1 MKSLTDGIKKLDTLL
16 VIHQDV
22 PLGYI
27 KAQLAKS
34 ASVMI
39 LSTHRFFENEINE
52 LKISTCSEI
61 IFRTFQD
68 FLSDIEMEEADIAAL
83 NELKKNT
90 HSTIS
95 VVDFM
100 EKSVFQK
107 NVFILR
113 KIQTLYSFHRIL
125 CADGL
130 GISQKAWLQYQAAE
144 CIIEKGNAACE
155 KKQKFLVRSLSK
167 IIDCLRRFK
176 RNFSTIESDII
187 EYKGRK
193 YWFPLGLGRLKIN
206 QDLPIQKLRIRLTDI
221 ENGNIN
227 KREIRDHYL
236 KKKKVQ
242 EKDLLICSTLHRYY
256 SSADFFFQDGYL
268 PSNYTPQAYQHM
280 AGKQFVYHAF
290 FLRQWL
296 LDVGLVPIY
305 LPDFFL
311 NQKLI
316 SITKERNQQKRPSVI
331 LVALNHAG
339 DWSALINRSDTDN
352 LIIAVTKLAQLIP
365 DVKFSIRPHPTMTH
379 PQHEGVHSRERI
391 IHHVKMTKLQN
402 LTVSSNSLA
411 EDLSVADLVLGE
423 YTSVL
428 ISAYQLGIPALIVNL
443 TRRRSFMEDFQKIG
457 FSFVSSEEE
466 LNTFFF
472 RLSLSYHELINQNN
486 AAVVR
491 YNQLYDYSLSSD
503 KNQQRS

>member
-155 KKQKFLVRSLSK
+155 KKQKF
-167 IIDCLRRFK
+167 I
-176 RNFSTIESDII
+176 
-187 EYKGRK
+187 
-193 YWFPLGLGRLKIN
+193 
-206 QDLPIQKLRIRLTDI
+206 
-221 ENGNIN
+221 
-227 KREIRDHYL
+227 
-236 KKKKVQ
+236 
-242 EKDLLICSTLHRYY
+242 
-256 SSADFFFQDGYL
+256 
-268 PSNYTPQAYQHM
+268 
-280 AGKQFVYHAF
+280 
-290 FLRQWL
+290 
-296 LDVGLVPIY
+296 
-305 LPDFFL
+305 
-311 NQKLI
+311 
-316 SITKERNQQKRPSVI
+316 
-331 LVALNHAG
+331 
-339 DWSALINRSDTDN
+339 
-352 LIIAVTKLAQLIP
+352 
-365 DVKFSIRPHPTMTH
+365 
-379 PQHEGVHSRERI
+379 
-391 IHHVKMTKLQN
+391 
-402 LTVSSNSLA
+402 
-411 EDLSVADLVLGE
+411 
-423 YTSVL
+423 
-428 ISAYQLGIPALIVNL
+428 
-443 TRRRSFMEDFQKIG
+443 
-457 FSFVSSEEE
+457 
-466 LNTFFF
+466 
-472 RLSLSYHELINQNN
+472 
-486 AAVVR
+486 
-491 YNQLYDYSLSSD
+491 
-503 KNQQRS
+503 